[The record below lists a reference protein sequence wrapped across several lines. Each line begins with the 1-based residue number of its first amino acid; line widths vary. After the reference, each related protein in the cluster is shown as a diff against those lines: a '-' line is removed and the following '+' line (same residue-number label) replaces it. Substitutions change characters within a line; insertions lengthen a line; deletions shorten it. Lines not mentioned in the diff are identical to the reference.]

1 MKKEFSSAWKASK
14 QPRKQRKYR
23 AKAPLHLRNK
33 MVSVHLSKELKT
45 KYGKRNV
52 PVRKGDKV
60 KVLRGQFKGRSGEV
74 ERVDLKKIKVYVQG
88 MDNVRKDGGKVPY
101 PISPSNLM
109 IVDLKIEDK
118 KRKASVERK

>member
-1 MKKEFSSAWKASK
+1 MKKQFSTSWKSSV

-23 AKAPLHLRNK
+23 IKAPLHLRNK
-33 MVSVHLSKELKT
+33 MMSVHISKELKT

-60 KVLRGQFKGRSGEV
+60 KVLRGQYKGRTGEV
-74 ERVDLKKIKVYVQG
+74 ERINLKKYKVYVQG
-88 MDNVRKDGGKVPY
+88 VENIRKDGGKVQY

-109 IVDLKIEDK
+109 IIELKMDDK
-118 KRKASVERK
+118 KRRASVERK

>member
-1 MKKEFSSAWKASK
+1 MRKQFSTAWKSST

-23 AKAPLHLRNK
+23 HKAPLHLRNK
-33 MVSVHLSKELKT
+33 LMSVHISKELKT

-60 KVLRGQFKGRSGEV
+60 KVMRGQFKGRSGEV
-74 ERVDLKKIKVYVQG
+74 ERVNLKKLKVYIQG
-88 MDNVRKDGGKVPY
+88 VDNIRKDGGKVPY
-101 PISPSNLM
+101 PVSPSNLM
-109 IVDLKIEDK
+109 IIEMKMDDK

>member
-1 MKKEFSSAWKASK
+1 MKKQFSTSWKSSV

-23 AKAPLHLRNK
+23 IKAPLHLRNK
-33 MVSVHLSKELKT
+33 MMSVHISKELKT

-60 KVLRGQFKGRSGEV
+60 KVLRGQYKGRTGEV
-74 ERVDLKKIKVYVQG
+74 ERINLKKYKVYVQG
-88 MDNVRKDGGKVPY
+88 VENIRKDGGKVQY

-109 IVDLKIEDK
+109 IIELKMDDK